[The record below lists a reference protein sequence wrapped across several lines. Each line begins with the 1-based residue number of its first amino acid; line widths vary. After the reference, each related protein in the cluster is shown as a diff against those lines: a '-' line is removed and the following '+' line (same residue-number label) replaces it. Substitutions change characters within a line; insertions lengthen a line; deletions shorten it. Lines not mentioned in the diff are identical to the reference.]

1 MNHNIRKIF
10 LTLFYVGLIKK
21 APGTF
26 GSIVSL
32 FIALL
37 LLQYLSLSNLF
48 MLCVL
53 ITIISVKQINIY
65 EKYTKQHDNK
75 EIVIDELVGM
85 WLTLII
91 ANINIDNMIYIAPL
105 SLIFFR
111 IFDIYKPSIIGKID
125 KKTQGGWGVMADDI
139 VAAIFAGI
147 CTSGTFKLIQ
157 NFIL

>member
-53 ITIISVKQINIY
+53 ITIVCVK
-65 EKYTKQHDNK
+65 
-75 EIVIDELVGM
+75 
-85 WLTLII
+85 
-91 ANINIDNMIYIAPL
+91 
-105 SLIFFR
+105 
-111 IFDIYKPSIIGKID
+111 
-125 KKTQGGWGVMADDI
+125 
-139 VAAIFAGI
+139 
-147 CTSGTFKLIQ
+147 
-157 NFIL
+157 